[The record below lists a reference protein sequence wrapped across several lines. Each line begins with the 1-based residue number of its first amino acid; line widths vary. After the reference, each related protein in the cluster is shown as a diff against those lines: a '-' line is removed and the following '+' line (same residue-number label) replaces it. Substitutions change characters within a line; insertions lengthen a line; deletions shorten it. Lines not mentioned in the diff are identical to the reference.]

1 MKVENADNLVG
12 NTIELTQTVNSE
24 KGYGC
29 KTDMSEIL
37 SALEDLKD
45 DIGYLLAN
53 GNYMYFLKL

>member
-1 MKVENADNLVG
+1 
-12 NTIELTQTVNSE
+12 
-24 KGYGC
+24 
-29 KTDMSEIL
+29 MSEIL